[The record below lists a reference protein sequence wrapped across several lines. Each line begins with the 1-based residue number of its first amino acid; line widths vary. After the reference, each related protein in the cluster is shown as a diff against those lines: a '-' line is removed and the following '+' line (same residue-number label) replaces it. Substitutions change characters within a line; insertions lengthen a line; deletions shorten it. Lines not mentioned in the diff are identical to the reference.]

1 MPYQGT
7 LLPVSFAS
15 HVCLT
20 SLRRLREKLAWCAA
34 SSEDWSSV
42 FLCATG
48 CTFFDW
54 QLRLPYIG
62 TWGFALSTRGSPA
75 TDKWRPNQTI
85 LYLPRYRIRG
95 TALGKQNN
103 ERGELRMKE
112 REIKHVARLL
122 G

>member
-1 MPYQGT
+1 MFWLSVIPLGPMPYQGT

-48 CTFFDW
+48 CTFIDW

-62 TWGFALSTRGSPA
+62 TWGFALSTRGYPA
-75 TDKWRPNQTI
+75 TDTGSGASGLRTG
-85 LYLPRYRIRG
+85 G
-95 TALGKQNN
+95 T
-103 ERGELRMKE
+103 
-112 REIKHVARLL
+112 VARV
-122 G
+122 GG